1 MRFRSSGLGEQE
13 LKANLADLSAM
24 GEDLLVMHI
33 ETYDPV
39 EWHLRAGVEFSDI
52 PAIIKGLLKPSVFF
66 LILRSLFYLKKNPRE
81 PENIFDKSI

>member
-13 LKANLADLSAM
+13 LKANLAGLSTV

-33 ETYDPV
+33 ETYEPV
-39 EWHLRAGVEFSDI
+39 EWHLRAAIEFSDI
-52 PAIIKGLLKPSVFF
+52 PAVIKGLLKPSVFF
-66 LILRSLFYLKKNPRE
+66 LLLRTLFYLKKNPRE